1 MRRNPWTNAV
11 QPETIQDLQELIASA
26 RARHQTVALRGRGH
40 SYDAARNSHGM
51 TLDLSLFRHIIDWN
65 REQGIIKVE
74 PGVTVG
80 ALLRAVVGSGWWP
93 GVLPLK
99 REATLGGCLALNASG
114 INAWH
119 AGSIGEYISAF
130 DLLLP
135 SGELIPVTL
144 RDNDELFYSAIGGL
158 GLLGI
163 ITSITLRLQPI
174 PSGRLLMRR
183 RFADSI
189 FRMFDIF
196 GEESPRE
203 GYLMGRI
210 DGNARVG
217 RIGSGIVL
225 CADFIEEV
233 DPAFP
238 LPRTQDVPTSIAQ
251 LALSSLLRRALQLL
265 FGLNTEIG
273 NRRLV
278 SQRMFDRDG
287 DAQYIPLKQFHF
299 HFAPMNYFLHTIL
312 SRGCYFFQ
320 PFVPARQA
328 PAVFSHLLQL
338 SQEYGFVPLWCIM
351 RQHRADPFVLSS
363 QVDGFSLELAYPII
377 WHDEARFAR
386 LLEAMLNRVIE
397 ANGKL
402 YLAQDKVLNAQTF
415 RQMMGGETIDRFL
428 QIKEAYDPDYLFQ
441 SNLFRRL
448 F

>member
-1 MRRNPWTNAV
+1 MRRYPWTNAV
-11 QPETIQDLQELIASA
+11 QPQTIQDLQELIASA
-26 RARHQTVALRGRGH
+26 SARHQTVALRGRGH
-40 SYDAARNSHGM
+40 SYDAARNSNGM
-51 TLDLSLFRHIIDWN
+51 TLDLSLFRRILAWD
-65 REQGIIKVE
+65 RGQGIITVE
-74 PGVTVG
+74 PGVTVD
-80 ALLRAVVGSGWWP
+80 ALLRTVAGSGWWP

-99 REATLGGCLALNASG
+99 RDATLGGCLALNASG
-114 INAWH
+114 LNAWH
-119 AGSIGEYISAF
+119 AGSIGEHISAF

-135 SGELIPVTL
+135 SGELIPVTM

-163 ITSITLRLQPI
+163 ITSITLQLQRI
-174 PSGRLLMRR
+174 RSARLLMRR

-189 FRMFDIF
+189 FRMFNIF
-196 GEESPRE
+196 REESPRE

-210 DGNARVG
+210 DGNARAQH
-217 RIGSGIVL
+217 IGSGIVL
-225 CADFIEEV
+225 CSDEEV
-233 DPAFP
+233 HPAFP
-238 LPRTQDVPTSIAQ
+238 LPRRM
-251 LALSSLLRRALQLL
+251 LL
-265 FGLNTEIG
+265 
-273 NRRLV
+273 

-287 DAQYIPLKQFHF
+287 DAQYISLERLHF

-338 SQEYGFVPLWCIM
+338 SQQYGFVPLCCIM

-363 QVDGFSLELAYPII
+363 QVDGFSLELAYPMI
-377 WHDEARFAR
+377 WHNEAQFVR
-386 LLEAMLNRVIE
+386 LLKAMLNRVIE

-402 YLAQDKVLNAQTF
+402 YVAQDKVLDAQTF
-415 RQMMGGETIDRFL
+415 RQMMGDETIDRFL
-428 QIKEAYDPDYLFQ
+428 QIKEAYDPNYLFQ